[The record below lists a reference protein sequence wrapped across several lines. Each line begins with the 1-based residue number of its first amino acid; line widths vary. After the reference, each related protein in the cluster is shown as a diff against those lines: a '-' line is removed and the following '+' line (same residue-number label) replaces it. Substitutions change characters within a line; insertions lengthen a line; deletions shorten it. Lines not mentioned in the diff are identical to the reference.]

1 MVREFAIFP
10 KYAEAYKRAF
20 QRAINRRKKKGL
32 KVTEKINTGE
42 KLFKWWI
49 QDPTIEGQIEM
60 DFSDGGTVGIN
71 ERRKND

>member
-1 MVREFAIFP
+1 MIREFAIFP

-20 QRAINRRKKKGL
+20 MRAINKRVSEGKF
-32 KVTEKINTGE
+32 VAEKLNTGE

-60 DFSDGGTVGIN
+60 KFDNKEGEKD
-71 ERRKND
+71 D